1 MPVNA
6 QIQHEALARLPAAL
20 QATMKARGHTQAQ
33 VAALCD
39 VPQPQVSRALR
50 SRRKRLTPPMARL
63 CQYAELPIGTLA
75 EAQTHAALA
84 AMDRLLRQRPEAAP
98 LLKAWIEA
106 WEQWAAT
113 SSADR
118 R

>member
-6 QIQHEALARLPAAL
+6 KIQHEALARLPAAL

-39 VPQPQVSRALR
+39 VPQPQISRALR
-50 SRRKRLTPPMARL
+50 SRRKRLTPPMVRL
-63 CQYAELPIGTLA
+63 CQYAELTLGTQA

-84 AMDRLLRQRPEAAP
+84 AVDRLLRQRPEVAP
-98 LLKAWIEA
+98 LLNAWIEA
-106 WEQWAAT
+106 WETWADKP
-113 SSADR
+113 SNDHR
-118 R
+118 